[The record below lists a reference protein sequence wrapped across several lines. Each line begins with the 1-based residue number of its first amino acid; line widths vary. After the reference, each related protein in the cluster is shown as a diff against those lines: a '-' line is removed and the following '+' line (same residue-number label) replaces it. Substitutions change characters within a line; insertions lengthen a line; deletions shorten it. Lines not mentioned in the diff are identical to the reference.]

1 MKRSLGGYFKTI
13 GNDKVEEWWA
23 LLPHNLVITS
33 DWININLQLLNKHI
47 SPELSPYLNYV
58 AVLYNRTIEISSH
71 GISWEAVIVARTILE
86 RIAYIEVIATN
97 QELSRT
103 TTKRKWCF
111 FKQKTTKTYS
121 PDDILAAISSSDKKL
136 RTQLSR
142 LILER
147 CEDIFPDLV
156 RLYNHEFSQYFTHVS
171 NFDQVISRAELS
183 STLRETYK
191 NRLQFMPLLLLMET
205 GEVIC
210 KGMELLFD
218 HYGIN
223 PTGRRTQGKPGHEYS
238 ILAYNRLC
246 FRVMMDQHNKQ
257 LPLGVRALLNNI
269 GEFGNRRIG
278 LTDIYR
284 GGMQV
289 VIYGDVSHP
298 PSDERILGL
307 SVMGIGPNQRPL
319 RLKVIDQGN
328 DWIKY
333 EIQWRK
339 HIEVTQ
345 TAVSFVAM
353 NLQNENLEMPEYMN
367 SLISFLERKLKES
380 ECNPENTP
388 PNK

>member
-71 GISWEAVIVARTILE
+71 EISWEAVIVARTILE